1 LAAPVVRDLDES
13 AEQLR
18 VLVRL
23 ANIAGRADSRRVQRI
38 TPIFAAQQELHNR
51 VVRLKEVE
59 PRKDYLRWGSQL
71 NRLERSNDPSS
82 PDTEETGG
90 LGLSIEELRHSYD
103 AQRNRREEW
112 ERKINRHK
120 DELLITSQSL
130 VKELARLQD
139 YLADRIR

>member
-112 ERKINRHK
+112 ERKINRHE